1 MRRLPVVLFA
11 AVALAIAVTALV
23 VGLSRDKDTTP
34 AVTATTAAVVL
45 GCDTPYQLVTADGH
59 RYSKLACIE
68 PNNPTGVITL
78 SSYASTSDRD
88 DAIASLQEV
97 AQSNIGGGT
106 CFIIVGDLWLAA
118 SSDAARAQWALDVT
132 HGESRAC
139 PSG

>member
-1 MRRLPVVLFA
+1 
-11 AVALAIAVTALV
+11 
-23 VGLSRDKDTTP
+23 
-34 AVTATTAAVVL
+34 
-45 GCDTPYQLVTADGH
+45 
-59 RYSKLACIE
+59 
-68 PNNPTGVITL
+68 VITL

-88 DAIASLQEV
+88 DAIARIQEV
-97 AQSNIGGGT
+97 AQNNIGGGP